1 MLRTALFFS
10 TVALGTLYYGAQ
22 VLVAAAFGVPPSP
35 EGFYDRSARKWA
47 RLLLRSA
54 GTPVVVR
61 GLEHVPP
68 PPVVYVANHSSLF
81 DILALVATL
90 PGTVRFVAKKELL
103 RVPLFGPAM
112 KAAGHI
118 AIDRQNRQ
126 AAFEAYDGAARI
138 IRSGVSAVV
147 FPEGTRSRTG
157 ELLEFKKGPFV
168 LAIAA
173 QVPIVPMWIANTFDI
188 LPKGG
193 RRLRA
198 HPIPLCYGPP
208 IATEGLGYDDR
219 NELLRQTHAA
229 MNALKSRVDAEL
241 TPRVGSR
248 A

>member
-1 MLRTALFFS
+1 MVRTAFFFA
-10 TVALGTLYYGAQ
+10 TALLATLYYGGQ
-22 VLVAAAFGVPPSP
+22 VLIAAALGMRARPG
-35 EGFYDRSARKWA
+35 GFFDRAARKWS
-47 RLLLRSA
+47 RLLLRAA
-54 GTPVVVR
+54 GTPVEVR

-68 PPVVYVANHSSLF
+68 PPVVFVANHASLF

-126 AAFEAYDGAARI
+126 AAFEAYEVAAQI
-138 IRSGVSAVV
+138 ITGGVSAVV

-157 ELLEFKKGPFV
+157 QLQDFKKGPFV

-188 LPKGG
+188 MPKGS
-193 RRLRA
+193 RKLHR

-208 IATEGLGYDDR
+208 IATAGLGYDDR
-219 NELLRQTHAA
+219 MALLERTRAA
-229 MNALKSRVDAEL
+229 MLALKSRVDAEL
-241 TPRVGSR
+241 GYHVGSR